1 MQIEGRDQE
10 VPLTLPKEFNS
21 IWDAIESDEGQAA
34 NLKLRAQ
41 LIMEVAEYVKQS
53 GLTQAEAAKRLGTTQ
68 PRLNDVLKG
77 RIEKCTVDRLVNML
91 AAVGYK
97 VNLDISHA
105 A

>member
-1 MQIEGRDQE
+1 MSQE
-10 VPLTLPKEFNS
+10 YTSV
-21 IWDAIESDEGQAA
+21 WDAIENDQVKAA
-34 NLKLRAQ
+34 NLKLRSE
-41 LIMEVAEYVKQS
+41 LMMEVSVYVKQS
-53 GLTQAEAAKRLGTTQ
+53 GLTQSSAAEKLGTTQ

-97 VNLDISHA
+97 VNLHISHA

>member
-1 MQIEGRDQE
+1 MPR
-10 VPLTLPKEFNS
+10 EFNS
-21 IWDAIESDEGQAA
+21 VWDAIERDQVQAA

-41 LIMEVAEYVKQS
+41 LMMEVSEYVKQT
-53 GLTQAEAAKRLGTTQ
+53 GLTQAEAAKRFGTIQ

-77 RIEKCTVDRLVNML
+77 RIEKCTVDRLVNRL
-91 AAVGYK
+91 ASVGYK

>member
-1 MQIEGRDQE
+1 MSQ
-10 VPLTLPKEFNS
+10 EFNS
-21 IWDAIESDEGQAA
+21 VWDAIESDQVQAA
-34 NLKLRAQ
+34 NLKLRSQ
-41 LIMEVAEYVKQS
+41 LMMKVSEYVKQS
-53 GLTQAEAAKRLGTTQ
+53 GLTQAEAAKMLGTTQ

-97 VNLDISHA
+97 VKMDISHA

>member
-1 MQIEGRDQE
+1 MSQ
-10 VPLTLPKEFNS
+10 EFNS
-21 IWDAIESDEGQAA
+21 VWDAIEGDQVQAA

-41 LIMEVAEYVKQS
+41 LMMEVSEYVKQS
-53 GLTQAEAAKRLGTTQ
+53 GLTQAEAAKRLGITQ

-77 RIEKCTVDRLVNML
+77 RIDKYTVDRLVNML

-97 VNLDISHA
+97 VKMDISHA